1 MPFPQIRRTGLG
13 HITFKRQRPNLAVHG
28 LAGGMARGN
37 RPPVLQKVHGV
48 LRPVLV
54 GLPAAGLAVG
64 FLAWFAGARSWSGP
78 IFAAATIPVLLA
90 LVVEI
95 IGSLRRGEVGLD
107 IVAALSMTG
116 ALLLDEDLAAVVVA
130 LMYAG
135 GQYLES
141 FAERRATRNR
151 DGSPGPHT
159 AHRGH
164 RSRWKPLG
172 GPARPGRAGHRLL
185 VRRGDVVAVDGTIV
199 NGTGILDRSALT
211 GESVP
216 VRQGEGEP
224 VMSGVTNVGDAFY
237 LLATRRA
244 AESTYAGIVRLVEEA
259 RSSKAP
265 MARLADRFAIVF
277 LIITVLPSAAPGC

>member
-1 MPFPQIRRTGLG
+1 MP
-13 HITFKRQRPNLAVHG
+13 
-28 LAGGMARGN
+28 
-37 RPPVLQKVHGV
+37 
-48 LRPVLV
+48 
-54 GLPAAGLAVG
+54 
-64 FLAWFAGARSWSGP
+64 
-78 IFAAATIPVLLA
+78 
-90 LVVEI
+90 
-95 IGSLRRGEVGLD
+95 
-107 IVAALSMTG
+107 
-116 ALLLDEDLAAVVVA
+116 
-130 LMYAG
+130 
-135 GQYLES
+135 
-141 FAERRATRNR
+141 
-151 DGSPGPHT
+151 
-159 AHRGH
+159 
-164 RSRWKPLG
+164 
-172 GPARPGRAGHRLL
+172 GHRLL

-277 LIITVLPSAAPGC
+277 LIITVLLVGGAWLLTGDPVRGLAVLVVATPCPLILAVPVAIVRRVPGRQGRRPGEGRQGPGGALRACGPSSSTRPARSPMAARGSSRSVRRQE